1 MILSTFLKA
10 EKNAFSKSKFIP
22 ENRKQQRKPYLY
34 PNIQQNSEDVHLP
47 NIKTSALVIKKIK

>member
-22 ENRKQQRKPYLY
+22 ENLKQRKPYLY

-47 NIKTSALVIKKIK
+47 NIKTSALVIKKIR